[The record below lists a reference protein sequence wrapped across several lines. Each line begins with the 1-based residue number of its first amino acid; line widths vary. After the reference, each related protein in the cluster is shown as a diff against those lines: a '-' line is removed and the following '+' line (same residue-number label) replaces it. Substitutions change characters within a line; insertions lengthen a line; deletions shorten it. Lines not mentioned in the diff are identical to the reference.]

1 MINKFLRYTLAVV
14 FFSIVSFA
22 CSEKTLLNDEMSL
35 ALKTFNPRFEAWK
48 PDDYLPAIQQSA
60 SEKKRL
66 PYALILDVNKDK
78 KNDIILD
85 GHDDKNNLL
94 LCLLSNSKGYS
105 VITIDK
111 KDLLNPKTLEHWNDR
126 KKEFGLNYY
135 LWPKDDGTGF
145 TLAYPQEVDA
155 EGELSEDGAMV
166 ELNFKDGKFHE
177 TVEVL

>member
-1 MINKFLRYTLAVV
+1 MFNKFLQYTSTFV

-22 CSEKTLLNDEMSL
+22 CAEKALLNDKMSL

-60 SEKKRL
+60 IEKKHL

-78 KNDIILD
+78 KNDIVLD

-94 LCLLSNSKGYS
+94 ICLLSNPKGYS

-111 KDLLNPKTLEHWNDR
+111 NDLTNPQTLEHWNDG

-135 LWPKDDGTGF
+135 LWPNNDGTGF

-155 EGELSEDGAMV
+155 EGGLSEDGAMV

-177 TVEVL
+177 TVETL